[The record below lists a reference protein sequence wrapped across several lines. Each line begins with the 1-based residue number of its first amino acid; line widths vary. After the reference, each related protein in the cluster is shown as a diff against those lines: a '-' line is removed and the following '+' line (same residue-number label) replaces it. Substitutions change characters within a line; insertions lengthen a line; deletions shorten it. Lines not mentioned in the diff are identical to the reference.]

1 MAARHVP
8 EILVLHAE
16 SRIHVTTVHIGWN
29 EQCEGLKQAVAWQ
42 LGVHMCKFDLSV
54 GEGRTESMRNGL
66 TLRRYAARMVPP
78 NSVKLVFREL
88 GNASC
93 AEMFRQGICYKCMR
107 DFEVQVKDIF
117 QWLIQNR
124 RAVCASLATL
134 REAGYTLLEMV
145 DARSHF
151 IHHPPV
157 SWSTLFNVQLHEAG
171 FTASDFRLAGFT
183 AKSLYRDAR
192 HWDDPEITPGEAE
205 WEETE
210 VFFTFEELR
219 EAGFPESEIH
229 QLQLSQ
235 AGE

>member
-1 MAARHVP
+1 MASRHVP

-16 SRIHVTTVHIGWN
+16 SRIPLTTVLIGWN
-29 EQCEGLKQAVAWQ
+29 EQCDSLKRAVALQ
-42 LGVHMCKFDLSV
+42 LGVHMCKFELSV
-54 GEGRTESMRNGL
+54 GEGRTDSMRNGL

-78 NSVKLVFREL
+78 NSVELVFRQL

-107 DFEVQVKDIF
+107 DCEVQVKDIF

-124 RAVCASLATL
+124 RAVCASIAAL
-134 REAGYTLLEMV
+134 REAGYTLREMV
-145 DARSHF
+145 DARSDF

-157 SWSTLFNVQLHEAG
+157 SWNTLFNVQLHEAG

-192 HWDDPEITPGEAE
+192 EWDDPEITPGEAE
-205 WEETE
+205 WEDTE

-219 EAGFPESEIH
+219 EAEFPESEIH